1 MLRRSRVVSFEAT
14 ATILTSSADRQEV
27 ESPASSVMRKTARK
41 KTAARTTKPKKQTT
55 RPETAPKPTARPLKK
70 AIPPPDNP
78 LLRQQREDAALPGVD
93 VKQLAAARQQ
103 ALKRR

>member
-1 MLRRSRVVSFEAT
+1 MEPEQYA
-14 ATILTSSADRQEV
+14 V

-41 KTAARTTKPKKQTT
+41 KTAARTTKP
-55 RPETAPKPTARPLKK
+55 RPLKK